1 MRGFVKLH
9 AAAALAVLSVLG
21 GGRTAAGGIVEFT
34 VESAVEIAMRNSYR
48 IKQLELGIEKRRW
61 ELKSE
66 RASLKSKVYM
76 NMTLPR
82 INAVSDYRWNSTLMR
97 DEIVRRNT
105 RRWQLDLS
113 VMQPVILFGHP
124 TNGYLSLNNTTYRYL
139 QKAESGRDVDYYNRL
154 FLKFEQPFMQ
164 PNNLKNDI
172 EDAELKLRAEE
183 LSYMRNRVNL
193 AGETARE
200 FYRLFLMIYRD
211 GIYARTMANLEAA
224 LEAAGAIA
232 ESEPKREAEKLRL
245 EVELA
250 NVTETRKKNLS
261 ELRLARIRAKNRLR
275 IDVHDS
281 LDVEH
286 TIEIGALDVD
296 FDRALQYCYTLRP
309 HLRLLE
315 IERRRREI
323 RLDESRGWDSFRV
336 KFEATFGLEKN
347 HDRYQAMWEKYDNSW
362 SFSLSAYIPIWDW
375 GRHKAWVDAQ
385 RVSVRMADLSIE
397 ETRESLRSALRNVLA
412 DLEDYRGRAE
422 FLEKSADDAAALT
435 EASLRRY
442 RNGELTLQA
451 LLKVIYSQTETE
463 SNFIDAYI
471 GYKNQL
477 EELKMLT
484 YYDFETGVSL
494 LDRFRPKR

>member
-1 MRGFVKLH
+1 MRSFTKLY
-9 AAAALAVLSVLG
+9 AAAALAALSVLG
-21 GGRTAAGGIVEFT
+21 GGRTAAGEVLEFT
-34 VESAVEIAMRNSYR
+34 VERAVEIAMRNSYGIR
-48 IKQLELGIEKRRW
+48 QLELGIEKRRW

-82 INAVSDYRWNSTLMR
+82 INAVSDYRWNSTLMK

-113 VMQPVILFGHP
+113 VRQPVILFGRP

-139 QKAESGRDVDYYNRL
+139 QKAEAGRDVDYYNRL

-164 PNNLKNDI
+164 PNNLKNDL
-172 EDAELKLRAEE
+172 EDAELRLRDAE
-183 LSYMRNRVNL
+183 LRYMRDRVNL

-200 FYRLFLMIYRD
+200 FYRLFHMIYRD
-211 GIYARTMANLEAA
+211 GIYARTVENLEAA
-224 LEAAGAIA
+224 LDAAGALA
-232 ESEPKREAEKLRL
+232 EAEPKREAEKLRL

-250 NVTETRKKNLS
+250 NVTETRKENLS
-261 ELRLARIRAKNRLR
+261 ELRLARIRGKNRLR
-275 IDVHDS
+275 IDVRDS
-281 LDVEH
+281 LDVRH
-286 TIEIGALDVD
+286 TIEIRALDVD

-309 HLRLLE
+309 HMRLLE

-323 RLDESRGWDSFRV
+323 GLDESRGWDSFRM

-347 HDRYQAMWEKYDNSW
+347 HDRYQAMWEEYDNSW
-362 SFSLSAYIPIWDW
+362 SLSLSAYIPVWDW

-385 RVSVRMADLSIE
+385 RVSVRMADLSLE

-412 DLEDYRGRAE
+412 DLEDYRVRAE
-422 FLEKSADDAAALT
+422 FLKKSAAEAAALT
-435 EASLRRY
+435 ETSLRRY
-442 RNGELTLQA
+442 RDGELTLQA
-451 LLKVIYSQTETE
+451 LLKVIYSQKEAE

-471 GYKNQL
+471 GYRNQL

-484 YYDFETGVSL
+484 YYDFETETSL
-494 LDRFRPKR
+494 LDRYAPNK